1 MHRFLARFS
10 EPVSSVHRPSWAD
23 FITATPAFKLSVH
36 TGGRAGTDIPR
47 FYELDELYILPYLGQ
62 GELNYGRSKNRIAAA
77 IRTTGS
83 WWQVDFDNDLD
94 DGPGDR
100 RAQEG
105 R

>member
-1 MHRFLARFS
+1 LANDRLW
-10 EPVSSVHRPSWAD
+10 RKA
-23 FITATPAFKLSVH
+23 
-36 TGGRAGTDIPR
+36 AGTDIPH
-47 FYELDELYILPYLGQ
+47 FYELDELYILLYLGR

-83 WWQVDFDNDLD
+83 WWQVDLDNDLD

-100 RAQEG
+100 GAQEG